1 VIDFSVG
8 LTHAEFMSGS
18 EKEDMRVTISKRKI
32 TDSGLRMTSARRQ
45 LIEILAGC
53 ERPQSVE
60 DLSRHAKGKFDLVTI
75 YRNLEVFRELG
86 VVEVILLE
94 NGKTLFE
101 LTGEHDHSHHIVCR
115 HCLKTERIE
124 FCMGGELERYASS
137 RGYSNLSHTIE
148 VFGEC
153 PDCDTKR

>member
-1 VIDFSVG
+1 MAV
-8 LTHAEFMSGS
+8 
-18 EKEDMRVTISKRKI
+18 KENEDACVAISKSRI
-32 TDSGLRMTSARRQ
+32 TESGLRMTAARRQ
-45 LIEILAGC
+45 LIEILAES
-53 ERPQSVE
+53 ERPLSVE
-60 DLSRHAKGKFDLVTI
+60 DLSQRSKGKFDLVTI
-75 YRNLEVFRELG
+75 YRNLEVFREVG
-86 VVEVILLE
+86 IVEVILLE
-94 NGKTLFE
+94 NGKNLFV

-153 PDCDTKR
+153 PECEAKS

>member
-1 VIDFSVG
+1 
-8 LTHAEFMSGS
+8 MSLK
-18 EKEDMRVTISKRKI
+18 EKEDVRIAISEKRI
-32 TDSGLRMTSARRQ
+32 TEAGLRMTGARRQ
-45 LIEILAGC
+45 LIEILSES
-53 ERPQSVE
+53 ERPLSIE
-60 DLSRHAKGKFDLVTI
+60 DLSQRSQGKFDLVTI

-86 VVEVILLE
+86 IVEVILLE

-115 HCLKTERIE
+115 NCLKTERID

-153 PDCDTKR
+153 PDCESKG

>member
-1 VIDFSVG
+1 MSV
-8 LTHAEFMSGS
+8 E
-18 EKEDMRVTISKRKI
+18 EKEDLRIAISKNRI
-32 TDSGLRMTSARRQ
+32 TESGLRMTAARRQ
-45 LIEILAGC
+45 LIEILAES
-53 ERPQSVE
+53 ERPLSVE
-60 DLSRHAKGKFDLVTI
+60 DLSQRSKGNFDLVTI
-75 YRNLEVFRELG
+75 YRNLEVFRDVG
-86 VVEVILLE
+86 IVEVILLE
-94 NGKTLFE
+94 NGKNLFV

-153 PDCDTKR
+153 AECEAKS